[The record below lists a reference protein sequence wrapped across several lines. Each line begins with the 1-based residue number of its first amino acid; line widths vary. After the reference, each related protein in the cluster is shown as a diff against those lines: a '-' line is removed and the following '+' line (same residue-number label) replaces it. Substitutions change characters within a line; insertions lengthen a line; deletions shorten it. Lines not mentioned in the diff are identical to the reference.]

1 MGIGSKIK
9 ELRKRQGI
17 TQGALAR
24 RIGVTPAAVGN
35 YECDVSFPKEEVLM
49 RLFGALDCTPNE
61 LFGAEN
67 DFSVREYTHLSKYR
81 ELDEQ
86 GRDRV
91 DALTEAELRRADET
105 VEEIPI
111 AARKARSGAPLKLE
125 KRGKQNLLDLP
136 DYGRK
141 RK

>member
-17 TQGALAR
+17 TQETLAR
-24 RIGVTPAAVGN
+24 KIGVTPSAVGN
-35 YECDVSFPKEEVLM
+35 YECDVSFPKEEVLL
-49 RLFGALDCTPNE
+49 RLFEALSCTPNE
-61 LFGAEN
+61 LFGADD
-67 DFSVREYTHLSKYR
+67 DFSVREYTHLNKYR
-81 ELDEQ
+81 ALDET

-91 DALTEAELRRADET
+91 DVLTEAELRRVDET

-125 KRGKQNLLDLP
+125 KRSKQDLLDLP
-136 DYGRK
+136 DYGRS

>member
-17 TQGALAR
+17 TQEALAR
-24 RIGVTPAAVGN
+24 RIGVTPSAVGN

-49 RLFGALDCTPNE
+49 RLFGALSCSPNE
-61 LFGAEN
+61 IFGAEN
-67 DFSVREYTHLSKYR
+67 EFSLREYAHLNKYR
-81 ELDEQ
+81 ALDEQ
-86 GRDRV
+86 GKTLV
-91 DALTEAELRRADET
+91 DELTEAELLRVET

-111 AARKARSGAPLKLE
+111 AARKARAGAPLKLE
-125 KRGKQNLLDLP
+125 KRGGKSLLDLP
-136 DYGRK
+136 DYGRR